1 MSGPIPPSDK
11 TRNWPAC
18 NEAQKQRGFLTMKAL
33 FGMPPPRQTT
43 GFIESLLRLVGID
56 WTVPNYR
63 TLSRRQKTLAASIP
77 YRGSQGPLSLS
88 IPSRDIPA

>member
-33 FGMPPPRQTT
+33 FGMPPRQTT

-56 WTVPNYR
+56 R
-63 TLSRRQKTLAASIP
+63 TGRIAARSAGARR
-77 YRGSQGPLSLS
+77 
-88 IPSRDIPA
+88 PSPRSSPIVAPKAR